1 VWGEGKFAWNGVAIP
16 ASGLLTFLESH
27 GDDDITLT
35 THWLPSMI
43 EQQVAHY
50 DDSDATR
57 IFCKVDDGGRIVPPL
72 CVITSPLIARRAI
85 VS

>member
-1 VWGEGKFAWNGVAIP
+1 
-16 ASGLLTFLESH
+16 
-27 GDDDITLT
+27 
-35 THWLPSMI
+35 MI